1 MTWREGASVSVIV
14 GVGWAVLKDLSASK
28 LDKQSLRRPTTLK
41 GPQLLSSSCRKR
53 VSKLFG
59 TEMKSL
65 TLGWHVTTL
74 GKGFPSFTAYV
85 LSTILV

>member
-1 MTWREGASVSVIV
+1 MTWREGASVSVTV
-14 GVGWAVLKDLSASK
+14 GTGWTVLKALSASK
-28 LDKQSLRRPTTLK
+28 LDKQNLRHPTTLK
-41 GPQLLSSSCRKR
+41 GPQLLSC

-59 TEMKSL
+59 TGMKSL